1 MNEKEI
7 EFKKKGKIR
16 LKLFS
21 NNNSDEEENNMNN
34 ECSKNNNIYK
44 KTPKL
49 NKKSF
54 KEDNNSDFNNFNL
67 NSNSYKNENENNN
80 NLFNS
85 SDLTNE
91 KEITIGK
98 LYSYRRPYSKYRR
111 KLIFILICIINIL
124 INFDHGAI
132 PAGTKEL
139 KEAKN
144 LSNMELGTI
153 GSLVYLGLV
162 LGSISGGYIFSTY
175 SSKWVIINSLIA
187 TCIFLYFFT
196 VSNYYLT
203 MTLCRIGCGFFQVFC
218 YIYFPIWVDQFGV
231 NNTQTLWLTFL
242 QLGVPIGTML
252 GYLTEACSN
261 KYYNNWQGAF
271 YVQIFCISISVVLL
285 FITPDKFFSRNYK
298 HSESTQ
304 EEIKNEFND
313 LKDIFNKKSGKNS
326 NKYLLKNMNLINNVY
341 ESKYGR
347 PSLYSIF
354 SMVDEVED
362 ENKQKYFSVIK
373 DLIHNKKYLFTM
385 LGISCMYFIVT
396 GIQFWI
402 SDYMREVMNIPS
414 SKVYVMFSIICI
426 TAPTLGVLSGG
437 FFIQY
442 LGGYTNKMALDA
454 CFKIS
459 IIAAVCGI
467 FLPFFN
473 ITALFVIFIWLLLFF
488 GGSIT
493 PGLTGIMIAAIPE
506 NSKEIGNS
514 ISQLFYNLIG
524 YLPAPFVYGL
534 VCKYTGGSKSRYGLG
549 VLVLW
554 GIFGVICLY
563 FARLF
568 DFENFITGDNE
579 KENDL
584 DKEENIKE
592 HFLKNSQNIED
603 NNKNNV
609 NRKFMRRNTGELPVI
624 QYNFKEKS
632 KILTKLFGRISNA

>member
-1 MNEKEI
+1 MSDKEKEPEQKEKPI
-7 EFKKKGKIR
+7 

-21 NNNSDEEENNMNN
+21 NNEESEEEENSSESENN
-34 ECSKNNNIYK
+34 RKNNTNKSQKI
-44 KTPKL
+44 L
-49 NKKSF
+49 NKKTY
-54 KEDNNSDFNNFNL
+54 KEDNNSGFNNYSNIKRNSTKEL
-67 NSNSYKNENENNN
+67 NNQDI
-80 NLFNS
+80 NS
-85 SDLTNE
+85 SDISNE

-124 INFDHGAI
+124 INCDHGAI
-132 PAGTKEL
+132 PAGTTEL
-139 KEAKN
+139 KQAKN
-144 LSNMELGTI
+144 LTNIQLGTI
-153 GSLVYLGLV
+153 GSLVYLGLI

-175 SSKWVIINSLIA
+175 ASKWVIINSLIA

-196 VSNYYLT
+196 VSDYYLT
-203 MTLCRIGCGFFQVFC
+203 MAFCRVGCGFFQVFC

-261 KYYNNWQGAF
+261 KYYNFWEGAF
-271 YVQIFCISISVVLL
+271 YVQIFCIIICVVLL
-285 FITPDKFFSRNYK
+285 FITPDKFFSKNYR

-304 EEIKNEFND
+304 EEIKSEFND
-313 LKDIFNKKSGKNS
+313 LKEIINKRIGKKS
-326 NKYLLKNMNLINNVY
+326 NKYLLKNMNLINNIY

-354 SMVDEVED
+354 SMIDEVEED
-362 ENKQKYFSVIK
+362 SKQKYFSVIK
-373 DLIHNKKYLFTM
+373 ELIYNKKYIFTM
-385 LGISCMYFIVT
+385 LGISCMYFVVT

-402 SDYMREVMNIPS
+402 SDYMREILNIPS
-414 SKVYVMFSIICI
+414 SKVYIIFSIICI

-459 IIAAVCGI
+459 IIAAVFGI
-467 FLPFFN
+467 FLPFFD
-473 ITALFVIFIWLLLFF
+473 IIWLFVIFMWLLLFF

-493 PGLTGIMIAAIPE
+493 PGLTGIMIASIPE

-514 ISQLFYNLIG
+514 ISQLFYNSIG
-524 YLPAPFVYGL
+524 YLPAPFIYGL
-534 VCKYTGGSKSRYGLG
+534 ICKYTGGSKSRWGLG
-549 VLVLW
+549 ILVMWGVL
-554 GIFGVICLY
+554 GVICLY

-568 DFENFITGDNE
+568 NFENFVFEKDNE
-579 KENDL
+579 ENEL
-584 DKEENIKE
+584 EKEENIKE
-592 HFLKNSQNIED
+592 IFLKNNENENDNQNSIR
-603 NNKNNV
+603 KNFI
-609 NRKFMRRNTGELPVI
+609 RKNTGELPVM
-624 QYNFKEKS
+624 QYNFREKS
-632 KILTKLFGRISNA
+632 KMITKLFGRISNV

>member
-1 MNEKEI
+1 MLEKEKETEI
-7 EFKKKGKIR
+7 KDKPI

-21 NNNSDEEENNMNN
+21 NNNDSEKEDSYDNINHK
-34 ECSKNNNIYK
+34 KNNFNKNKRII
-44 KTPKL
+44 
-49 NKKSF
+49 NKKEY
-54 KEDNNSDFNNFNL
+54 KEDNNSSDYNNINFN
-67 NSNSYKNENENNN
+67 SNKNEITHDY
-80 NLFNS
+80 NS

-124 INFDHGAI
+124 INCDHGAI
-132 PAGTKEL
+132 PAGTTEL
-139 KEAKN
+139 KNAKN
-144 LSNMELGTI
+144 LSNIELGTI

-175 SSKWVIINSLIA
+175 ASKWVVINSLIA

-203 MTLCRIGCGFFQVFC
+203 MAICRVGCGFFQVFC

-242 QLGVPIGTML
+242 QLGVPIGTMI

-261 KYYNNWQGAF
+261 KYFNNWQGAF
-271 YVQIFCISISVVLL
+271 YVQIFCILISIVIL
-285 FITPDKFFSRNYK
+285 FITPDKFFSKNYR
-298 HSESTQ
+298 HSESSQ
-304 EEIKNEFND
+304 EEIKSEFND
-313 LKDIFNKKSGKNS
+313 LKELFHKRIGKNS
-326 NKYLLKNMNLINNVY
+326 NKFLLKNMNLINNVY

-354 SMVDEVED
+354 SMVDEVE
-362 ENKQKYFSVIK
+362 EEGKQKYFSVIK
-373 DLIHNKKYLFTM
+373 ELIHNKKYIFTM
-385 LGISCMYFIVT
+385 LGISCMLFVVT

-414 SKVYVMFSIICI
+414 SKVYILFSIICI
-426 TAPTLGVLSGG
+426 TGPTLGVLSGG

-459 IIAAVCGI
+459 IIAALCGI

-473 ITALFVIFIWLLLFF
+473 IVWIFVVFMWFLLFF

-493 PGLTGIMIAAIPE
+493 PGLTGIMIASIPE
-506 NSKEIGNS
+506 KSKEIGNS

-524 YLPAPFVYGL
+524 YLPAPFIYGL
-534 VCKYTGGSKSRYGLG
+534 ICKYTGGSKSRWGLV

-554 GIFGVICLY
+554 GVLGVICLY
-563 FARLF
+563 FARMF
-568 DFENFITGDNE
+568 NFEDYYMENE
-579 KENDL
+579 GEKDL
-584 DKEENIKE
+584 EKEENIKE
-592 HFLKNSQNIED
+592 IFLKNNEPEENNNED
-603 NNKNNV
+603 FSKNKLM
-609 NRKFMRRNTGELPVI
+609 RKNTGELPVM

-632 KILTKLFGRISNA
+632 RMITKLFGRISNA